1 MCVIDV
7 LKTMMVTIND
17 LSLNKR
23 NKPMERKFL
32 SALLLAFFIL
42 SPCLNIASGNP
53 GIGSKEGAWTVTG
66 KFGSAI
72 LLQEFYGFVTFPENE
87 FSHESGL
94 ALDLGI
100 NRKLDQ
106 RWEPG
111 INFSLYRLSGT
122 SDLPEFSA
130 NGLHPSFMNLYQW
143 PVEYVTV
150 STTLSGMMKYHLLD
164 LPGSDISRV
173 RLDPFV
179 EIGAGVIFFF
189 NQLGYSNPPPDI
201 SEAVIFEKGTGEKPR
216 SEPGNVMQ
224 VSAGFGTE
232 IDLPQNIS
240 LVISVNAD
248 IVNYD
253 CMDAVHNYT
262 NAERNNAR
270 TIVAKIM
277 TGVVIPVGGG
287 PGRRPLNNLWG
298 P

>member
-1 MCVIDV
+1 
-7 LKTMMVTIND
+7 MVAIND

-23 NKPMERKFL
+23 NKSMERRFI
-32 SALLLAFFIL
+32 SALLLTFFIL
-42 SPCLNIASGNP
+42 SPCLKIATGNP
-53 GIGSKEGAWTVTG
+53 GFSLKEGAWTVTG
-66 KFGSAI
+66 KFGYAM
-72 LLQEFYGFVTFPENE
+72 LVQEFYGFVTFPENE
-87 FSHESGL
+87 FSHKSGL

-100 NRKLDQ
+100 NRKLNT

-111 INFSLYRLSGT
+111 INFSLYRLAGM

-130 NGLHPSFMNLYQW
+130 NGLHSSFMDLYEW

-150 STTLSGMMKYHLLD
+150 STTFSGMMKYHLLD
-164 LPGSDISRV
+164 LPDNDISRI
-173 RLDPFV
+173 RLDPFI
-179 EIGAGVIFFF
+179 ELGAGVIFFF
-189 NQLGYSNPPPDI
+189 TQLGYSNPPQEI
-201 SEAVIFEKGTGEKPR
+201 SEAVIFGKGTGEKPR

-240 LVISVNAD
+240 LVVSVNAD

-262 NAERNNAR
+262 NGERNNAR

-287 PGRRPLNNLWG
+287 RGRRPLNNLWG